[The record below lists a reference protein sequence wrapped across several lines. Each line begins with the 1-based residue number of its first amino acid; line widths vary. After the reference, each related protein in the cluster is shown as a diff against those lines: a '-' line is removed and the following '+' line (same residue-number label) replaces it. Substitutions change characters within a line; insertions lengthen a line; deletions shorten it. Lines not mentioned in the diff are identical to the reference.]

1 MKIDYVNWA
10 PIITEF
16 DLALATQ
23 ADINVISKLIATHT
37 LVVIKK
43 QKLSLS
49 DELRVVSM
57 FRDIGSFLNNT
68 DEQMKLLEVAG
79 TNGKLL
85 RVGGKKNEY
94 MAAGISDHKE
104 EMAWHL
110 DFHWSMQHD
119 KVALIWLHAVEGV
132 EGSKTSWL
140 NSIIAYEDLDK
151 ETKHFLE
158 KSTATM
164 ARYVEF
170 NVSRFSKDDDG
181 TTWAPGEEFEGY
193 TQPIICTSPIGRKH
207 LMFSFYNMHHINNL
221 TRDESKKIF
230 SKLAEHMTQEKY
242 CYHHDWELGDIVI
255 SDNRMGLHKRW
266 EFDDIENR
274 LLHRA
279 MFDYPHDLFEKK

>member
-1 MKIDYVNWA
+1 MKIDYINWA

-16 DLALATQ
+16 DLALSTQ
-23 ADINVISKLIATHT
+23 HDINDISKLIATHT

-49 DELRVVSM
+49 DELRVVNM
-57 FRDIGSFLNNT
+57 FKDIGSFLSVS

-94 MAAGISDHKE
+94 QVGGISSHKE

-110 DFHWSMQHD
+110 DFHWSMQKN

-132 EGSKTSWL
+132 AGSKTSWL
-140 NSIIAYEDLDK
+140 NSIMAYEDLDE
-151 ETKHFLE
+151 ETKNFLE
-158 KSTATM
+158 KSTVTM
-164 ARYVEF
+164 ARYVDF

-181 TTWAPGEEFEGY
+181 TMWAPGEEFEGY
-193 TQPIICTSPIGRKH
+193 TQPIVCTSLMGKKH
-207 LMFSFYNMHHINNL
+207 LMFSFYNTHHINAL

-242 CYHHDWELGDIVI
+242 CYHHNWELGDIVI

-266 EFDDIENR
+266 AFNNMDNR

-279 MFDYPHDLFEKK
+279 MFDYPINL